1 MTLCGI
7 RRADEHKRGRLTEG
21 RIIFAQRGEAVPLLC
36 PENGQADESKQT
48 GRSGRFPRLSCLFF
62 RFILLI
68 HFNVCLLLPFTVFR
82 V

>member
-1 MTLCGI
+1 MTLRGI

-62 RFILLI
+62 PFLY
-68 HFNVCLLLPFTVFR
+68 VDSVQCLLLPFTVFR